1 MLNGREVLRELGIGT
16 MRWAFRLAW
25 AGTGMGVGLM
35 DNTNGMMT
43 MDLMIICAL
52 GVGNLGWECEREVQN
67 ALHKMDSA
75 ARDMF
80 AVYLLP
86 G

>member
-1 MLNGREVLRELGIGT
+1 
-16 MRWAFRLAW
+16 
-25 AGTGMGVGLM
+25 M
-35 DNTNGMMT
+35 DNTNGIMT
-43 MDLMIICAL
+43 MDLMIICDL

-75 ARDMF
+75 VRDMF
-80 AVYLLP
+80 AVYLPP

>member
-1 MLNGREVLRELGIGT
+1 MGRD
-16 MRWAFRLAW
+16 
-25 AGTGMGVGLM
+25 GMGGGLM

-43 MDLMIICAL
+43 MDLMITCAF
-52 GVGNLGWECEREVQN
+52 GVRNLGWECEREVLN

-75 ARDMF
+75 VRDMF
-80 AVYLLP
+80 VVYLLP